1 MNELRAATID
11 NRVYIF
17 GGYDGGSYYDTILEY
32 DATSDSY
39 TEAGTMTQARF
50 LYAVSVVQYEE
61 YSQWC
66 Q

>member
-1 MNELRAATID
+1 MFRLYYVELLLA
-11 NRVYIF
+11 
-17 GGYDGGSYYDTILEY
+17 GGEVKGAGHVNTILEY

-39 TEAGTMTQARF
+39 TEAGTMTQARAQHA
-50 LYAVSVVQYEE
+50 LSVVQYEE